1 MKFYVR
7 NIMKDFTGNLL
18 YDKKENSFIYE
29 PFETIDFSIM
39 IGGAYVGL
47 DISLK
52 TMKVLAVSGYSPM
65 DTWVKSLLTIPNK
78 IDKFELY
85 VHADKQWHQG
95 EGTSY
100 AEWQAYYD
108 PDSKWVCIGNK
119 EIRNSLFVEFAN
131 NCFAVINQNQVY
143 SIYLKPEF
151 I

>member
-52 TMKVLAVSGYSPM
+52 TMKVLAVP
-65 DTWVKSLLTIPNK
+65 DIPLW
-78 IDKFELY
+78 IL
-85 VHADKQWHQG
+85 G
-95 EGTSY
+95 
-100 AEWQAYYD
+100 
-108 PDSKWVCIGNK
+108 
-119 EIRNSLFVEFAN
+119 
-131 NCFAVINQNQVY
+131 
-143 SIYLKPEF
+143 
-151 I
+151 